1 MEQRRERGS
10 RGGIAVIIRKGIKIL
25 RYIGNEF
32 AQGVCLQV
40 QGGEKLWVGNVYMPP
55 VQSLQKRG

>member
-10 RGGIAVIIRKGIKIL
+10 RGGIAIIIRKGIKIL
-25 RYIGNEF
+25 SYIGNEF

-55 VQSLQKRG
+55 VQSL